1 MNIGKILDSDGVEV
15 KAGCKI
21 WFTYGIPPVLVIA
34 PVIERDGKLIAITDG
49 HSPRECEVRHLEEH
63 VASFYI
69 HRNKK

>member
-34 PVIERDGKLIAITDG
+34 PVIERDGK
-49 HSPRECEVRHLEEH
+49 SRSK
-63 VASFYI
+63 ASEFGCI
-69 HRNKK
+69 